1 VLHGLVGTPALRRF
15 VVPLL
20 RLIANIFFRRI
31 ESVGWDHVPNA
42 PVIFAVNHPNGLID
56 PLFLLCFTPRPISF
70 LAKAPIL
77 RMPLIGWLAR
87 GLDTIPVY
95 RTQDNFSTTKNKEMF
110 AAARALLMRGG
121 AIAIFPEGTTHSEP
135 RLKELKT
142 GAARIALGCGADE
155 CPDIFIVPAAIFYTA
170 KQSFRSN
177 ALVYYGDPIR
187 VAPVAVD
194 DAGEPPREAVDALTS
209 RIEKAMAE
217 LTLQADTR
225 EALDLIG
232 RAERVMSLGRAALP
246 EQLDL
251 RKRFIAG
258 YARLRERDPARLAH
272 LQSRFERFE
281 AELGSANLEPE
292 TLPAPTVRGSVR
304 TLSTLL
310 ITLPLALLGA
320 IIHYPIYR
328 LIGFLAR
335 RFTHEEE
342 LVATVKAVAGMV
354 FFPLVYAALAVAAG
368 FRFGFLYGAV
378 VLVVLPFL
386 GYIALRF
393 FEQLDDVIGR
403 TRSLTW
409 RIARRSA
416 FERLLRTRRELRD
429 EVVALAEEMG
439 V

>member
-1 VLHGLVGTPALRRF
+1 MRRF
-15 VVPLL
+15 VVPFL

-31 ESVGWDHVPNA
+31 ESVGWNKVPNA

-77 RMPLIGWLAR
+77 RMPLIGWIAR
-87 GLDTIPVY
+87 GLETIPVY
-95 RTQDNFSTTKNKEMF
+95 RTQDNYSTAKNKEMF

-177 ALVYYGDPIR
+177 ALVYYGDPIK
-187 VAPVAVD
+187 VAPVSVD
-194 DAGEPPREAVDALTS
+194 DAGEPPRDAVDALTS

-281 AELGSANLEPE
+281 AELGDANLEPE
-292 TLPAPTVRGSVR
+292 TLPAPTVGGSVR

-310 ITLPLALLGA
+310 ITLPLALIGA
-320 IIHYPIYR
+320 IIHYPIYL
-328 LIGFLAR
+328 LIRFVAT
-335 RFTHEEE
+335 RFTRDEE

-354 FFPLVYAALAVAAG
+354 FYPLVYLALAVVAG
-368 FRFGFLYGAV
+368 FRFGFLYG
-378 VLVVLPFL
+378 VLAALVLPFL
-386 GYIALRF
+386 GYIALHF